1 MAKQIITINKS
12 TVRKNP
18 IFGQTQIL
26 LKGRITCTF
35 KSVGLPPTWINNNEV
50 LITSISTK
58 KGLKEVQ
65 GMITTLQA
73 FEELDDATRRK
84 YQIDTEMIENVEVVN
99 LDPQSRY
106 IFDYNDDGLRCDY
119 CSTNFNFSELKSI
132 VERDEDGNE
141 YCSLDICPQCNTPR
155 CVNLDFENL

>member
-35 KSVGLPPTWINNNEV
+35 KS
-50 LITSISTK
+50 
-58 KGLKEVQ
+58 
-65 GMITTLQA
+65 
-73 FEELDDATRRK
+73 EELDDATRRK

-106 IFDYNDDGLRCDY
+106 IFDYNDDVLLCDY

>member
-35 KSVGLPPTWINNNEV
+35 KS
-50 LITSISTK
+50 
-58 KGLKEVQ
+58 
-65 GMITTLQA
+65 
-73 FEELDDATRRK
+73 EELDDATRRK

-106 IFDYNDDGLRCDY
+106 IFDYNDDVLCCDY

>member
-18 IFGQTQIL
+18 MFGQTQIL

-35 KSVGLPPTWINNNEV
+35 KSVGLPPNWINNNEV
-50 LITSISTK
+50 LITSISKK
-58 KGLKEVQ
+58 KGLKEVK

-84 YQIDTEMIENVEVVN
+84 YQIDTEIIENVEVFN
-99 LDPQSRY
+99 LDSQSRY
-106 IFDYNDDGLRCDY
+106 IFDYNDDVLSCDY
-119 CSTNFNFSELKSI
+119 CTIDFNFSELKSI

-141 YCSLDICPQCNTPR
+141 HCILDICPNCNIPR
-155 CVNLDFENL
+155 CVDLDFENL

>member
-26 LKGRITCTF
+26 LKGRIACNF
-35 KSVGLPPTWINNNEV
+35 KSVGLPPNWINSNEV

-65 GMITTLQA
+65 GMITSSKA

-106 IFDYNDDGLRCDY
+106 IFDYNDDVLCCDY
-119 CSTNFNFSELKSI
+119 CSANFNFSELKSI
-132 VERDEDGNE
+132 VERDEEGNE
-141 YCSLDICPQCNTPR
+141 YCILDICPKCITPR
-155 CVNLDFENL
+155 CVDLDFENL